1 MTPTT
6 LVQSQAATKFI
17 QNMSLPTFRKV
28 ELGDPLK
35 FANVNAPVSTAHDA
49 IKSGVEI
56 LARLAQDKTRS
67 EPERHEAART
77 VATRVAAVLQQSQ
90 AAIAGTAQRLG
101 EQAMAM
107 VEERFAPKEGRGAIE
122 SDIRTWIRET
132 VKLPDGMAQIRQ
144 AVTTNSEIAAVVFHS
159 PFQLLGV
166 SEDAR
171 RELIRKASITFLP
184 KASALAEEAAEL
196 AEMAERYP
204 QVIRSVHASFYNN
217 AVAEQAKT
225 RVEI

>member
-6 LVQSQAATKFI
+6 LVQSQDATRFI
-17 QNMSLPTFRKV
+17 QNMTLPAFRKV

-35 FANVNAPVSTAHDA
+35 FANVTAPVTAAHEALKTGIDT
-49 IKSGVEI
+49 

-77 VATRVAAVLQQSQ
+77 VATRVAAVLEQSK
-90 AAIAGTAQRLG
+90 ATIMGTARQLG
-101 EQAMAM
+101 EQAVAM
-107 VEERFAPKEGRGAIE
+107 VEERFAPREGRGAIE
-122 SDIRTWIRET
+122 SDIRTWMRET
-132 VKLPDGMAQIRQ
+132 AKTPDGMAQIRE
-144 AVTTNSEIAAVVFHS
+144 AVKSNSEIASVVFHS
-159 PFQLLGV
+159 PFQLLGF
-166 SEDAR
+166 SENTR
-171 RELIRKASITFLP
+171 RELIRKATGTFVP
-184 KASALAEEAAEL
+184 KAAALAEEGVEL
-196 AEMAERYP
+196 AEIAQRYP